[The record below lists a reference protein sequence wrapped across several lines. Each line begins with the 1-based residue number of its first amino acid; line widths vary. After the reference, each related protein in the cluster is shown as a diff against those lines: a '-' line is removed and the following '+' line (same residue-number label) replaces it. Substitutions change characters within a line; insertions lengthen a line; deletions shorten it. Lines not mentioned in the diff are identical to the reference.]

1 MVRSSSGIPNRLALN
16 GGFGPGWFESI
27 LQLEPSSDKDLKY
40 KMPVGDFWLGEE
52 ETRMPLGSQ
61 QEFDD
66 VGNRIAFGHVMCAT
80 RNYLSL
86 LRVFLK

>member
-40 KMPVGDFWLGEE
+40 KMPVGDFYGE
-52 ETRMPLGSQ
+52 
-61 QEFDD
+61 
-66 VGNRIAFGHVMCAT
+66 
-80 RNYLSL
+80 SL
-86 LRVFLK
+86 YSGLERKKLECR